1 MPTDSTIQIVKSTVP
16 VLASHGLSIVA
27 RFYERI
33 FAAHPALKNVF
44 NMRHQQTGEQHR
56 ALAHA
61 VHAYAANIDNL
72 DALQAA
78 VARIV
83 HKHCSLN
90 VAPEH
95 YPIVG
100 EHLLG
105 AMQDVLGDAATPAI
119 IGAWGEAYGALAK
132 ILIDAEAKEYSEV
145 AARPGGWRGWRD
157 FVVVHKRKES
167 DTITTFYLA
176 AKDGGPV
183 GDFKPG
189 QYISINVDVPRLG
202 LQQAR
207 QYSLSDAPNSRT
219 YRITVKRETGS
230 AGDGPDGAGY
240 VSNLLHDHVAKG
252 HTVQATPP
260 FGHFHVDMA
269 ATTPVVL
276 ISGGVGLTA
285 LVSMLKAVLRNT
297 ARELV
302 FVHGTE
308 NSAVHA
314 MRQRLSA
321 VAETNSRLTSIV
333 FYEKPL
339 PEDDQD
345 YDFHF
350 TGRVDLQKISSQAI
364 RPDADYYICG
374 PVPFIQAQVKC
385 LKALGIAA
393 ERIHYEVFGVDG
405 GEV

>member
-1 MPTDSTIQIVKSTVP
+1 MLNDSTIQIVKSTVP
-16 VLASHGLSIVA
+16 VLASHGLTIVA
-27 RFYERI
+27 RFYERM
-33 FAAHPALKNVF
+33 FAAHPDLKNVF

-72 DALQAA
+72 GVLQAA

-90 VAPEH
+90 VVPEQ

-105 AMQDVLGDAATPAI
+105 AMKEVLGDAATPAI
-119 IGAWGEAYGALAK
+119 IGAWSEAYAELAR
-132 ILIDAEAKEYSEV
+132 ILIDAEAKEYAEV

-157 FVVVHKRKES
+157 FVVAHKRKES
-167 DTITTFYLA
+167 DTITTFYFA

-183 GDFKPG
+183 CDFKPG
-189 QYISINVDVPRLG
+189 QYISIKVDVPRLE

-219 YRITVKRETGS
+219 YRITVKREAGTD
-230 AGDGPDGAGY
+230 GDGPDSAGY
-240 VSNLLHDHVAKG
+240 VSNLLHDHVGKG
-252 HTVQATPP
+252 DTVQLTPP
-260 FGHFHVDMA
+260 FGDFYVDMP

-276 ISGGVGLTA
+276 VSGGVGLTA

-297 ARELV
+297 EREVV
-302 FVHGTE
+302 FVHGTA

-321 VAETNSRLTSIV
+321 VAETNRRLTNVV
-333 FYEKPL
+333 FYENPL
-339 PEDDQD
+339 PGDDQG
-345 YDFHF
+345 YDFDF

-374 PVPFIQAQVKC
+374 PVPFIQAQVKT

-393 ERIHYEVFGVDG
+393 GRVHYEIFGSDA

>member
-1 MPTDSTIQIVKSTVP
+1 MASDSTIQIVKSTVP
-16 VLASHGLSIVA
+16 VLASHGLTIVG

-44 NMRHQQTGEQHR
+44 NMRHQQTGEQQR

-61 VHAYAANIDNL
+61 VHAYAANIDNQG
-72 DALQAA
+72 ALGGA

-100 EHLLG
+100 EHLL
-105 AMQDVLGDAATPAI
+105 AAIQEVLGDDATPAI
-119 IGAWGEAYGALAK
+119 ISAWGEAYGDLAK
-132 ILIDAEAKEYSEV
+132 IMIDAEAREYAEA

-157 FVVVHKRKES
+157 FVVAHKRKES
-167 DTITTFYLA
+167 ETITTFYLA
-176 AKDGGPV
+176 PKDGGPIC
-183 GDFKPG
+183 DFKPG
-189 QYISINVDVPRLG
+189 QYISVNVDVPRLG

-219 YRITVKRETGS
+219 YRITVKREADS
-230 AGDGPDGAGY
+230 AAYGPDSAGY
-240 VSNLLHDHVAKG
+240 VSNLLHDHFNKG
-252 HTVQATPP
+252 DTVQVTPP
-260 FGHFHVDMA
+260 FGHFHVAMA

-297 ARELV
+297 GREVV

-321 VAETNSRLTSIV
+321 VAETNPRFTNIV
-333 FYEKPL
+333 FYENPL
-339 PEDDQD
+339 PLDDQG

-350 TGRVDLQKISSQAI
+350 TGRVDLRKISGEVI

-374 PVPFIQAQVKC
+374 PVPFIQAQVKS
-385 LKALGIAA
+385 LKTLGIAA
-393 ERIHYEVFGVDG
+393 DRIHYEVFGSDG